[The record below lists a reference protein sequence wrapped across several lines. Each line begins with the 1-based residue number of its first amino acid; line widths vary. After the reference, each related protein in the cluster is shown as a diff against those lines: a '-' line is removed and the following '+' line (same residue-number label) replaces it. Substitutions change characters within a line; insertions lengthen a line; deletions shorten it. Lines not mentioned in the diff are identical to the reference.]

1 MTEIEFTIKNDEKG
15 YFGCFSKAGKN
26 SVEFL
31 TNLRMQDSLLNPK
44 KNSFKNKQAMINFLK
59 RNGYHNIYGDDKKEN
74 IMMEN
79 ELDDSVV
86 EKIEEEVDVFKNIDT
101 KNDNKKNKKDNRRMN
116 KKKEMKIK
124 YFHRLKEELYKYH
137 DLHMSKNNTKMTL
150 GTPDCAKYAPNKNFV
165 MKRIL
170 VSPEWKTR
178 KGRSPLFGV
187 DNTKFYLEHEDPLKN
202 IGHTFIDMNKQTMR
216 GNLINSHD
224 LRIITTKTFKS
235 KNKTKNKIK
244 KKDNNNNN
252 NKSITNSQYLSS
264 DKANMNLIRK
274 YEQNYVK
281 SNKKRVTSAVTTSTT
296 RPQTGIQKNLTTLT
310 SSNSKFV
317 NNTSN
322 SLAGNRNITSISN
335 YLNKLL
341 NEDDNSSIE
350 SLTESND
357 SYNKYKG
364 VYKKQIKP
372 KVKGNINNLKMMV
385 GIYKRNNKKR
395 NKVGRPKSTN
405 MKRKLNIKGPD
416 FDKIISRE
424 YYFNLN
430 DKGSVIPFSLPN
442 FKQVRER
449 PLTMVVYE
457 RPVYKK
463 YTRKEIKGVT
473 PDMYNDIYKYL
484 DNVNNHKRC
493 LSPNFSKMNI
503 NYKTNDKNPLPIYM
517 RGVTSRGAC
526 ETINEVNLKMNNYA
540 EGKFIS
546 DYTSFWPK
554 KSFNRIVNLNLLN
567 SKTFLSHIKNNDGRE
582 HYLKKSIKFYQKNFK
597 ELMKEGLLSKFDN
610 VTFKTIKPK
619 ISEEINIEKF
629 LENYNGEQMK

>member
-1 MTEIEFTIKNDEKG
+1 MTKIEFTIKNDEKG

-31 TNLRMQDSLLNPK
+31 SNIRMKDVLLNPK

-59 RNGYHNIYGDDKKEN
+59 RNGYNNIHGDDKKVN
-74 IMMEN
+74 LIMEN
-79 ELDDSVV
+79 ELDDSGMEQV
-86 EKIEEEVDVFKNIDT
+86 EEEIDIFKKVKT
-101 KNDNKKNKKDNRRMN
+101 KNNNKKKYNRNIQKN
-116 KKKEMKIK
+116 KKKEIKLK

-137 DLHMSKNNTKMTL
+137 DLHMSNNKPKMIVV
-150 GTPDCAKYAPNKNFV
+150 TPDSAKYAPNKNVV
-165 MKRIL
+165 MKRVL

-178 KGRSPLFGV
+178 KGRTPLFGI
-187 DNTKFYLEHEDPLKN
+187 DNTKYYLYHEDPLKN

-216 GNLINSHD
+216 GNLTNSHD
-224 LRIITTKTFKS
+224 LRIITTKTFIS
-235 KNKTKNKIK
+235 KNKRR
-244 KKDNNNNN
+244 KKDKKADNKN
-252 NKSITNSQYLSS
+252 NKSITNSGYLSS
-264 DKANMNLIRK
+264 EKANMNLLRK
-274 YEQNYVK
+274 YEQNYIK
-281 SNKKRVTSAVTTSTT
+281 SNKKRATSAVTTSTT
-296 RPQTGIQKNLTTLT
+296 RPHTGIQKNLTTL
-310 SSNSKFV
+310 SNNSKFV

-335 YLNKLL
+335 YLNNLL
-341 NEDDNSSIE
+341 NEDNNSSME

-357 SYNKYKG
+357 SYNQFKG
-364 VYKKQIKP
+364 VYKKKIKA
-372 KVKGNINNLKMMV
+372 KEIKEIKNVKKTK
-385 GIYKRNNKKR
+385 GIFKKDNRKREKIK
-395 NKVGRPKSTN
+395 RPKSSN

-416 FDKIISRE
+416 FDKTMSRE
-424 YYFNLN
+424 HYYNLN

-457 RPVYKK
+457 RPIYKK
-463 YTRKEIKGVT
+463 YTKKEIKGIT
-473 PDMYNDIYKYL
+473 QDMYNDIYKYL

-493 LSPNFSKMNI
+493 LSVNFSKMNI
-503 NYKTNDKNPLPIYM
+503 NYKKNDNNPLPIYM

-526 ETINEVNLKMNNYA
+526 ESINEVNLKMNNYA

-546 DYTSFWPK
+546 NYTSFWPK

-567 SKTFLSHIKNNDGRE
+567 SRAFLAHMLTKEGGE

-610 VTFKTIKPK
+610 VTFKSIKPK
-619 ISEEINIEKF
+619 VNTELNIEKF
-629 LENYNGEQMK
+629 LEQYNEKNIK

>member
-1 MTEIEFTIKNDEKG
+1 MTKIEFTIKNDEKG

-31 TNLRMQDSLLNPK
+31 SNIRMKDVLLNPK

-59 RNGYHNIYGDDKKEN
+59 RNGYNNIHGDDKKVN
-74 IMMEN
+74 LIMEN
-79 ELDDSVV
+79 ELDDSAMEQV
-86 EKIEEEVDVFKNIDT
+86 EEEIDVFKKVET
-101 KNDNKKNKKDNRRMN
+101 KNNNKKKYNRNIQKN
-116 KKKEMKIK
+116 KKKEIKLK

-137 DLHMSKNNTKMTL
+137 DLHMSNNKPKMIVV
-150 GTPDCAKYAPNKNFV
+150 TPDCAKYAPHKNVV

-170 VSPEWKTR
+170 VSPEWKKR
-178 KGRSPLFGV
+178 KGRTPLFGI
-187 DNTKFYLEHEDPLKN
+187 DNTKYYLYHEDPLKN

-216 GNLINSHD
+216 GNLTNSHD
-224 LRIITTKTFKS
+224 LRIITTKTFIS
-235 KNKTKNKIK
+235 KNKRR
-244 KKDNNNNN
+244 KKDENKN
-252 NKSITNSQYLSS
+252 NKSITNSGYLSS
-264 DKANMNLIRK
+264 DKANMNLLRK
-274 YEQNYVK
+274 YEQDNIK

-296 RPQTGIQKNLTTLT
+296 RPHTGIQKNLTTL
-310 SSNSKFV
+310 SNNSKFV

-335 YLNKLL
+335 YLNNLL
-341 NEDDNSSIE
+341 NEDNNSSME

-357 SYNKYKG
+357 SYNQFKG
-364 VYKKQIKP
+364 VYKKKIKP
-372 KVKGNINNLKMMV
+372 KENKAIKNVKKTI
-385 GIYKRNNKKR
+385 GIFKKDNKKR
-395 NKVGRPKSTN
+395 EKIKRPKSSN

-416 FDKIISRE
+416 FDKTMSRE
-424 YYFNLN
+424 HYYNLN

-457 RPVYKK
+457 RPIYKK
-463 YTRKEIKGVT
+463 YTKKEIKGIT
-473 PDMYNDIYKYL
+473 QDMYNDIYKYL

-493 LSPNFSKMNI
+493 LSVNFSKMNI
-503 NYKTNDKNPLPIYM
+503 NYKKNDKNPLPIYM

-526 ETINEVNLKMNNYA
+526 ESINEVNLKMNNYA

-546 DYTSFWPK
+546 NYTSFWPK

-567 SKTFLSHIKNNDGRE
+567 SRAFLVHMLTKEGGE

-610 VTFKTIKPK
+610 VTFKSIKPK
-619 ISEEINIEKF
+619 VNTELNIEKF
-629 LENYNGEQMK
+629 LEQYNEKNIK